1 MSGSDNRKSFA
12 RREISKILVA
22 IAVFMA
28 ASLSY
33 YMYVRH
39 WTLTISEKRA
49 ENTLAQTERL
59 ILTRLGRIEVIIKS
73 MQLLAENSLNEP
85 DEMFGIAQHIVESS
99 PSIIGADMAFI
110 EYYYPQKGRL
120 YEPWVGYEPGRTTLS
135 RKQIGSD
142 DHDYTGMDW
151 FTKGLA
157 AEDGSWS
164 NPYLEYDVT
173 KTTMMTYARAI
184 RDKSGHRIGVI
195 SADITLDTLTS
206 IVRNVNLY
214 PNSFCVLTSKN
225 GDTIVPAPHKVTG
238 KCHIYSKD
246 IAGRNLIL
254 TMTIPDRDLYHR
266 LRTSSLVFASLVFL
280 DLLAIIFIARSSL
293 KSLWTLNE
301 VRIKE
306 QHIEDELAIAR
317 NIQQSLLPTETLTKE
332 ARTLDIKGLQ
342 VPAKYVGGDLYDY
355 YVRDNKLFF
364 CIGDVSGKG
373 VPAALLM
380 SIAHSLFRTLSA
392 QSDRPEII
400 MRALNN
406 SISDNNPDIM
416 FITMFLGTMDLTTGE
431 VCYCNAGHNPPIII
445 RPGHAEFLDTEPNL
459 LLGVDLSAEYT
470 SQTLKLAVGD
480 TLFLYTDGLTEAENL
495 QKQTLGEKRALE
507 EASTFNGM
515 TAEEQIRKMHD
526 VVLQFADK
534 AEQSDDLTMLA
545 IQFIKSGYTL
555 VMGND
560 IQELNK
566 LEPFLNDFFAQE
578 NLDPS
583 LLPQLNL
590 ALEEAATNVIMYA
603 YPEGEKG
610 TADLTLDI
618 KDGHII
624 ATLSDAGVPF
634 DPLQLPDTNLN
645 VSLEERKIGGLG
657 IHLIKEIM
665 SEIEYEYKDGK
676 NVLNMTYDVGCET

>member
-1 MSGSDNRKSFA
+1 
-12 RREISKILVA
+12 
-22 IAVFMA
+22 
-28 ASLSY
+28 
-33 YMYVRH
+33 MYN
-39 WTLTISEKRA
+39 LFCA
-49 ENTLAQTERL
+49 
-59 ILTRLGRIEVIIKS
+59 
-73 MQLLAENSLNEP
+73 
-85 DEMFGIAQHIVESS
+85 
-99 PSIIGADMAFI
+99 
-110 EYYYPQKGRL
+110 
-120 YEPWVGYEPGRTTLS
+120 
-135 RKQIGSD
+135 
-142 DHDYTGMDW
+142 
-151 FTKGLA
+151 
-157 AEDGSWS
+157 
-164 NPYLEYDVT
+164 PY
-173 KTTMMTYARAI
+173 
-184 RDKSGHRIGVI
+184 
-195 SADITLDTLTS
+195 
-206 IVRNVNLY
+206 
-214 PNSFCVLTSKN
+214 
-225 GDTIVPAPHKVTG
+225 
-238 KCHIYSKD
+238 
-246 IAGRNLIL
+246 
-254 TMTIPDRDLYHR
+254 
-266 LRTSSLVFASLVFL
+266 SLVFL

-317 NIQQSLLPTETLTKE
+317 NIQQSLLPTNTITKE
-332 ARTLDIKGLQ
+332 SKTLDIKGLQ

-459 LLGVDLSAEYT
+459 LLGVDLGAEYT

-545 IQFIKSGYTL
+545 IRFIKSGYTL

-578 NLDPS
+578 DLNPS

-634 DPLQLPDTNLN
+634 DPLQLPDANLD

-665 SEIEYEYKDGK
+665 SEIEYEYKEGK
-676 NVLNMTYDVGCET
+676 NMLKMTYDVGCET

>member
-85 DEMFGIAQHIVESS
+85 DEMFGIAQYIVESS

-151 FTKGLA
+151 FTNGLA

-317 NIQQSLLPTETLTKE
+317 KIQQSLLPTGTITAKSK
-332 ARTLDIKGLQ
+332 TLDIKGLQ

-392 QSDRPEII
+392 HSDRPERI

-416 FITMFLGTMDLTTGE
+416 FITMFLGILDLTTGD

-445 RPGHAEFLDTEPNL
+445 RPDHAEFLDTEPNL
-459 LLGVDLSAEYT
+459 LLGVDLGVEYT
-470 SQTLKLAVGD
+470 SQTMKLADGD

-495 QKQTLGEKRALE
+495 QKQTLGEKRALG

-526 VVLQFADK
+526 VVLRFADK

-545 IQFIKSGYTL
+545 IRFIKSGHTL
-555 VMGND
+555 VLSND

-578 NLDPS
+578 NLNPS

-610 TADLTLDI
+610 TADLTLDVE
-618 KDGHII
+618 DGQII

-634 DPLQLPDTNLN
+634 DPLQLPEANLD
-645 VSLEERKIGGLG
+645 VSLAERKIGGLG

-665 SEIEYEYKDGK
+665 SEIKYEYVGGR
-676 NVLNMTYDVGCET
+676 NVLKMTYDV